1 VLGLN
6 LEYFVEG
13 TGKYCLKVLNYME
26 KDMHNK
32 SIQDKST
39 EISNIRDHLANE
51 RTFLAW
57 IRTSLGIMAFGFVV
71 EKFSLFLKQIAY
83 FLGVSQL
90 SERGLSSSSLQGY
103 SSIFG
108 ILLVAFGTLMSV
120 FAFIKFNKINKQIK
134 ENTYKTSIILD
145 LLLTLSV
152 LLIGILLVI
161 YLLLN
166 NFSLNK

>member
-1 VLGLN
+1 MG
-6 LEYFVEG
+6 
-13 TGKYCLKVLNYME
+13 
-26 KDMHNK
+26 KDMYEK
-32 SIQDKST
+32 SIQYKSP
-39 EISNIRDHLANE
+39 EGSNIRDHLANE

-83 FLGVSQL
+83 FLGISHL
-90 SERGLSSSSLQGY
+90 SERGFTSPNLQGY

-120 FAFIKFNKINKQIK
+120 FAFVKFRKIEKQIK
-134 ENTYKTSIILD
+134 ENTYKASIILD

-152 LLIGILLVI
+152 LLIGIFTGDLFI
-161 YLLLN
+161 I
-166 NFSLNK
+166 K